1 MKIKGLALLSLALA
15 IALAIFAFVTAGRL
29 PEGAMLPT
37 HWNAAGEVDRSS
49 PALQALLM
57 PPALILFIT
66 GIFAVIPRIE
76 PLQDKLEGS
85 APVLRASWI
94 GLLFLMTLLALTIG
108 LPAYGV
114 IVPVKTVLVGTGV
127 LLMAIGNA
135 LPKSRP
141 GFFVGVRTP
150 WAIIDTDNWIA
161 THRLAGKLM
170 MLAGLGVV
178 VAGFLPLDAEV
189 TATVLI
195 AVFAIMVIVP
205 YVYSWLHWE
214 RKKRTSSNG
223 TAD

>member
-15 IALAIFAFVTAGRL
+15 IALAVFAFVTAGRL

-37 HWNAAGEVDRSS
+37 HWNAAGEVDRTS

-57 PPALILFIT
+57 PPALILLIT

-85 APVLRASWI
+85 APVLRASWV
-94 GLLFLMTLLALTIG
+94 GSLFLMTLLALTIG

-114 IVPVKTVLVGTGV
+114 IVPVKTVFVGTGV

-170 MLAGLGVV
+170 MLAGLCIV
-178 VAGFLPLDAEV
+178 VAGFLPIDAEH

-195 AVFAIMVIVP
+195 AAVAVMVVVP
-205 YVYSWLHWE
+205 YAYSWLHWE
-214 RKKRTSSNG
+214 RKKRASSNG
-223 TAD
+223 SAD